1 MKAILEALEQRR
13 AVARLGGGQARI
25 DVQHGRGKLTARER
39 LDLLLDHGSFEEF
52 DMFVRHRCTDFGMDE
67 QPEYPGDGVVTGWGT
82 VNGRT
87 VFVFAKDF
95 TVFGGSLSQAH
106 AEKIVKIQDMA
117 LRNRA
122 PIIGLFDAGGARI
135 QEGVAALGG
144 YAEIFQR
151 MSVMDNLM
159 TARHRKVQTNA
170 LAEMLGLPSVLR
182 EEARHRAE
190 VDRIIDLVELDRYRD
205 VLVGNLPYGI
215 QKLVGFGRA
224 LAAEPAILLLD
235 EPSAGLTRDERE
247 DLAYFILKTQEE
259 LAISIIWIEHDM
271 QMVADLADRIHVL
284 DYGRSLADGA
294 PEAVLN
300 DEEVIKAY
308 LGTV

>member
-1 MKAILEALEQRR
+1 MIELEVDRVSLAFGGLKVLDEVSLSVKQGELLALIGPNG
-13 AVARLGGGQARI
+13 A
-25 DVQHGRGKLTARER
+25 GKT
-39 LDLLLDHGSFEEF
+39 
-52 DMFVRHRCTDFGMDE
+52 
-67 QPEYPGDGVVTGWGT
+67 
-82 VNGRT
+82 T
-87 VFVFAKDF
+87 VFNCISGIYRPSGNIRFKGRDIL
-95 TVFGGSLSQAH
+95 GMRPH
-106 AEKIVKIQDMA
+106 DI
-117 LRNRA
+117 
-122 PIIGLFDAGGARI
+122 
-135 QEGVAALGG
+135 AALGIMRTFQH
-144 YAEIFQR
+144 AEIFQR

-205 VLVGNLPYGI
+205 ALVGNLPYGI